1 MHNPPHPGKVLREWL
16 GDMSVTDAAQ
26 RLGIARATLSR
37 VLNGSS
43 GISADMALRLQAAFG
58 TSPEMWMG
66 LQDDYE
72 LWQAA
77 KGKRPKIEPLRLA
90 A

>member
-1 MHNPPHPGKVLREWL
+1 
-16 GDMSVTDAAQ
+16 
-26 RLGIARATLSR
+26 
-37 VLNGSS
+37 LNGSS

-72 LWQAA
+72 LWLTA
-77 KGKRPKIEPLRLA
+77 KSKRPRIQPFPLA

>member
-1 MHNPPHPGKVLREWL
+1 
-16 GDMSVTDAAQ
+16 MSVTDAAQ

-43 GISADMALRLQAAFG
+43 GISADMALRLQAALG

-72 LWQAA
+72 LWLAT
-77 KGKRPKIEPLRLA
+77 KTKRPHIEPFPLA